1 VQERRQAR
9 ARAPSIPMAR
19 KIRRNFQRMEAP
31 SNGRRLQAS
40 KLIGCTHCLIPSL
53 IERRQSCSPTRR
65 RPEYGPKGM
74 EPAGSAMVAGL
85 MRMAKSN
92 LSCLLFSVLFFL
104 SAGASASNSTFEL
117 RRNPRCQGSL
127 QVKSFVHKFDCDGSC
142 GASQYDRFYLKVRG
156 KQ

>member
-1 VQERRQAR
+1 
-9 ARAPSIPMAR
+9 
-19 KIRRNFQRMEAP
+19 
-31 SNGRRLQAS
+31 
-40 KLIGCTHCLIPSL
+40 
-53 IERRQSCSPTRR
+53 
-65 RPEYGPKGM
+65 
-74 EPAGSAMVAGL
+74 MVAGL

-92 LSCLLFSVLFFL
+92 LSCLLFFVLFFL

-127 QVKSFVHKFDCDGSC
+127 QVKSFAHKFDCAGSC